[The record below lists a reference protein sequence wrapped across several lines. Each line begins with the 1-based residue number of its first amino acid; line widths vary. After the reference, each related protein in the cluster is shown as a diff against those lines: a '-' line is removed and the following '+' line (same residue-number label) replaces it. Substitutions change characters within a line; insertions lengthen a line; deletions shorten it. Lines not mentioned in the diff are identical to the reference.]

1 MVDCEALVGAGSAP
15 GVSIASVAV
24 AVPGDHLAQLRAHQP
39 PVIARVREGKTMID
53 VRSVDPADDPILI
66 NALRTLC

>member
-1 MVDCEALVGAGSAP
+1 
-15 GVSIASVAV
+15 
-24 AVPGDHLAQLRAHQP
+24 
-39 PVIARVREGKTMID
+39 VREGKTMID